1 MNPRTQ
7 AGPGWKLSGGC
18 QTGNEQLGEGVAWWV
33 LTRPMVCKV
42 VLDVVGL
49 QVVQV
54 GALVRGAEVQVVV
67 GQVVDDIAQEAPRK
81 HSARH
86 GRGQDEP

>member
-1 MNPRTQ
+1 MAR
-7 AGPGWKLSGGC
+7 
-18 QTGNEQLGEGVAWWV
+18 WV
-33 LTRPMVCKV
+33 LTRLMVCEV

-54 GALVRGAEVQVVV
+54 GALVRRAEVQVVV
-67 GQVVDDIAQEAPRK
+67 DQVVDDIAQEAPRK
-81 HSARH
+81 HGACH

>member
-1 MNPRTQ
+1 MM
-7 AGPGWKLSGGC
+7 C
-18 QTGNEQLGEGVAWWV
+18 E
-33 LTRPMVCKV
+33 V

-67 GQVVDDIAQEAPRK
+67 GQVVDDVAQEAPRK
-81 HSARH
+81 QGARH
-86 GRGQDEP
+86 GCGQDEP

>member
-1 MNPRTQ
+1 MSSW
-7 AGPGWKLSGGC
+7 GK
-18 QTGNEQLGEGVAWWV
+18 GVARWV

-42 VLDVVGL
+42 VLDMVGL

-67 GQVVDDIAQEAPRK
+67 GQVVDDIAQKAPRK
-81 HSARH
+81 HGARH

>member
-1 MNPRTQ
+1 MAR
-7 AGPGWKLSGGC
+7 
-18 QTGNEQLGEGVAWWV
+18 WV
-33 LTRPMVCKV
+33 LTRLMVCEV

-54 GALVRGAEVQVVV
+54 GALVRRAEVQVVV
-67 GQVVDDIAQEAPRK
+67 DQVVDDIAQEAPRK
-81 HSARH
+81 HGTCH

>member
-1 MNPRTQ
+1 M
-7 AGPGWKLSGGC
+7 
-18 QTGNEQLGEGVAWWV
+18 GNEQLREGAPRWV
-33 LTRPMVCKV
+33 LTRLMVCKV

-67 GQVVDDIAQEAPRK
+67 GQVVDDVAQEAPCK
-81 HSARH
+81 QGARH